1 MRSFTE
7 RSSKI
12 GNERNKVTEML
23 VLKKAKPKDVR
34 NYYGLLRYEF
44 RKPELVPHLNIQS
57 AVRRDEMELLLI
69 SDDRVNVV
77 VAYAFVSHRGMYG
90 YPLINYFCVMPWYR
104 EGGYRENSLHLIID
118 RYRDKQGLL
127 IELPEYEGG
136 EVNFDSTKEFYEN
149 FGFEEIPCRYY
160 KNGVKTHILNC
171 PLKSRKSAE
180 GIIGRI
186 IPEIYERSIGSA
198 VLLRNIR
205 IERAVN
211 ISAGQEN

>member
-1 MRSFTE
+1 
-7 RSSKI
+7 
-12 GNERNKVTEML
+12 
-23 VLKKAKPKDVR
+23 
-34 NYYGLLRYEF
+34 
-44 RKPELVPHLNIQS
+44 
-57 AVRRDEMELLLI
+57 
-69 SDDRVNVV
+69 
-77 VAYAFVSHRGMYG
+77 
-90 YPLINYFCVMPWYR
+90 MPWYR
-104 EGGYRENSLHLIID
+104 EGGYRDNSLHLIID

-149 FGFEEIPCRYY
+149 FGFEEVPCRYY